1 MVKGYTIQ
9 IFKAALKKYNSTI
22 YPLLLLLST
31 VLVIVT
37 LPGFSHGEKRDNTST
52 RYRIEN
58 GALYVDEVR
67 PSKVVPATGTVLR
80 ILADNERVWYI
91 SNDPDV
97 NESTTFFVGMYH
109 HGKDIHFETAIE
121 PDNPVLGFGRMQSC
135 ETALVFLAEK
145 EEGAD
150 IYRVDCNSGF
160 VRVYADVLD
169 FWLLGGVPVLLK
181 MKNEQCVLVHNEE
194 ELPLFMD
201 GEPGFSLLAGQRM
214 LHITDG
220 TAVELFDTVTSKYVY
235 RYTGAATPVEPEDYN
250 CLIEFRQHIT
260 GKGERGRRIFYK
272 VFCDGKEEGRT
283 VTALPESHIDYQV
296 MLEPSRLHTIILERW
311 ELDNNND
318 RYRRANNIHQPE
330 VISLYIP
337 DNRVVKLIVLF
348 NGKEFEIHKKILMDP
363 Q

>member
-9 IFKAALKKYNSTI
+9 ILKAALKKYNSTI
-22 YPLLLLLST
+22 YSLLLLLST

-37 LPGFSHGEKRDNTST
+37 FPGFTHGEKRDNTST

-97 NESTTFFVGMYH
+97 NKSTTFFVGMYH
-109 HGKDIHFETAIE
+109 SGKDIHFETAIE
-121 PDNPVLGFGRMQSC
+121 PDNPVPGFGRMQSC

-150 IYRVDCNSGF
+150 IYRIDCNSGF

-181 MKNEQCVLVHNEE
+181 KKNEQYILKHNEE
-194 ELPLFMD
+194 EVPLFME
-201 GEPGFSLLAGQRM
+201 GEPGFTFLAGQRM
-214 LHITDG
+214 LHVTDG
-220 TAVELFDTVTSKYVY
+220 ITVEIYDTVTSKYVY
-235 RYTGAATPVEPEDYN
+235 RYTDSATPVEPEDYN
-250 CLIEFRQHIT
+250 CLIEFRQHVD
-260 GKGERGRRIFYK
+260 GKGGQGGRIFYK

-283 VTALPESHIDYQV
+283 LAALSESYISYQL
-296 MLEPSRLHTIILERW
+296 MLEPSRMHTIILERW
-311 ELDNNND
+311 ELDKNND
-318 RYRRANNIHQPE
+318 RYRRANNIHQPD

-337 DNRVVKLIVLF
+337 DNRVVKLCVSF
-348 NGKEFEIHKKILMDP
+348 NGKEFKIHRKIFMDP
-363 Q
+363 